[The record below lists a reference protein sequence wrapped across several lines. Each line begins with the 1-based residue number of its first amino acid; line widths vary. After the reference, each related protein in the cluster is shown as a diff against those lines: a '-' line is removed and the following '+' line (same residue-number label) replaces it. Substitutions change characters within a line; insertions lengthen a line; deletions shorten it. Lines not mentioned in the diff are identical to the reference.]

1 MKIPSKQNL
10 LHSNVY
16 RTNPKDFAMFNER
29 IIITSEVQFLIGC
42 LFDEE
47 ILKINPQNNRSKI
60 VFNGS
65 LIYEEIL
72 K

>member
-29 IIITSEVQFLIGC
+29 IIITSEEQFLIGC

-47 ILKINPQNNRSKI
+47 ILKIKPQNNRSKI
-60 VFNGS
+60 VFNWIFN
-65 LIYEEIL
+65 L
-72 K
+72 